1 MSNEISV
8 EPAELVIAPDPGPH
22 IVAIGA
28 SAGGLEALE
37 KLFDGLSCNT
47 GATFVVIQHL
57 SPDHKSMMANLL
69 SRHTQMPVVMVE
81 QDMPIEPDR
90 VYLIPPGSIM
100 HMGEG
105 TLSLT
110 PKNPRTL
117 TLPIDVFFKSMAH
130 HYGARSVGVVLS
142 GTGSDGTRGA
152 ASINDAGGF
161 LIAQEPENAKFDG
174 MPRSVIATGL
184 VDAILP
190 VEQIGARLIAH
201 ITNQPI
207 VKAAVALEEPA
218 ARALALSPEAAM
230 NGILRLLLQVG
241 GIDFQEYKAGT
252 VMRRIERRM
261 NVRQVTSLEAY
272 LDLLN
277 DDRNEV
283 LTLRRELLIPVTSF
297 FRDTEAFEIL
307 GRQIID
313 PMVARKQAGDSIR
326 VWAAAVSTGEEA
338 YSIAMMFLEAFD
350 SLKRWPSLKIFATDV
365 EQQNIETA
373 GAGTYPESI
382 AAEVSPQQLER
393 FFVKKGNNFVVKNE
407 LRQCI
412 VFARHNLLNDPPF
425 TRMDLVVCRNVLIYF
440 RTPAQERALKRL
452 QYALLPGAH
461 MFLGSSESLAELQKD
476 FTPVSAKHKIWQMIK
491 PLNMPL
497 DVVKG
502 SGYGYTTSVPLV
514 TNQLTRSNRLKT
526 TAVDQGFAALL
537 KAFGPPAA
545 ILVNSRHE
553 LVHSYGDVHKFLQ
566 LREGHASLE
575 LNRILPDV
583 LVPVAVA
590 LLFKSGREGASVS
603 SDRLKVTSREGEVD
617 HLRMSA
623 WPVEEFEGERLTLLA
638 FERLQS
644 VASED
649 TLATTIDVDSE
660 TAERMEVL
668 ERELTA
674 TRESLQAT
682 VEELETSNEE
692 LQSTNEELMSS
703 NEELQ
708 SSNEELQ
715 SVNEELNTVNAEYQ
729 EKIDILNRLNADLDN
744 MAQAVAAG
752 TVFVDEN
759 LHLTRFSP
767 DATHIFKL
775 RDTDLGR
782 PLDDLAHTLIY
793 PDLINDLS
801 RTLKD
806 GVRVEKEI
814 RGINGLHYF
823 VRMLPYSVPSSPS
836 KGAVITFMDV
846 TALHEVSRLQH
857 IIDSLSENIA
867 VLNSHGVITLVNSAW
882 RNFAMNNGD
891 PDMVRSGPGVNYLE
905 VCSASLDASDTSVTV
920 AQRGVREVLEGTRA
934 HFSLEYP
941 CHSPTEE
948 RWFVMHVSPVAGEQ
962 PGAVVSHINITEW
975 RKHNVKDAV

>member
-1 MSNEISV
+1 MSSV
-8 EPAELVIAPDPGPH
+8 EVVTPSSAADRGSSVH
-22 IVAIGA
+22 HVVAVGA

-37 KLFDGLSCNT
+37 KLFDGLSCDS

-69 SRHTQMPVVMVE
+69 SRHTRMPVVMVE

-100 HMGEG
+100 HMGDG
-105 TLSLT
+105 ILSLT

-117 TLPIDVFFKSMAH
+117 TLPIDVFFKSMAA

-161 LIAQEPENAKFDG
+161 LIAQEPDNAKFDG

-218 ARALALSPEAAM
+218 VRVLVLTPEAAM

-241 GIDFQEYKAGT
+241 GIDFQEYKTGT

-272 LDLLN
+272 LDMLN

-297 FRDTEAFEIL
+297 FRDTDAFEIL

-313 PMVARKQAGDSIR
+313 PMVAKKQAGDSIR

-338 YSIAMMFLEAFD
+338 YSIAMMFLESFD
-350 SLKRWPSLKIFATDV
+350 QLKRWPSLKIFATDV

-412 VFARHNLLNDPPF
+412 VFARHNLLTDPPF
-425 TRMDLVVCRNVLIYF
+425 TRMDLVVCRNALIYF
-440 RTPAQERALKRL
+440 RSQAQERALKRL

-461 MFLGSSESLAELQKD
+461 LFLGSSESLAELQKD
-476 FTPVSAKHKIWQMIK
+476 FTPVSAKHKIWQMLR
-491 PLNMPL
+491 PLSLPL
-497 DVVKG
+497 DMAKG
-502 SGYGYTTSVPLV
+502 SGYGYTGSMPLV
-514 TNQLTRSNRLKT
+514 TSQSTRSSRIKAS
-526 TAVDQGFAALL
+526 AVDQGFAALL

-553 LVHSYGDVHKFLQ
+553 LVHSYGNVHKFLQ

-575 LNRILPDV
+575 LNRILPDT

-590 LLFKSGREGASVS
+590 LLFKVGREGASVS
-603 SDRLKVTSREGEVD
+603 SDRLKFTTADGEVE

-638 FERLQS
+638 FEQLHAPNPTE
-644 VASED
+644 VAS
-649 TLATTIDVDSE
+649 TIDVDSE

-759 LHLTRFSP
+759 LLLTRFSP

-793 PDLINDLS
+793 PDLIVDLT

-806 GVRVEKEI
+806 GLRVEKEI

-857 IIDSLSENIA
+857 IIDSLSENIV

-882 RNFAMNNGD
+882 RCFAADNGD
-891 PDMVRSGPGVNYLE
+891 PDMAHSGPGVNYLE
-905 VCSASLDASDTSVTV
+905 VCSSTFDALDHSAAM
-920 AQRGVREVLEGTRA
+920 AQRGVREVLAGTRQ
-934 HFSLEYP
+934 HFSMEYP
-941 CHSPTEE
+941 CHSPTEQ
-948 RWFVMHVSPVAGEQ
+948 RWFAMHVSVVGGEQ

-975 RKHNVKDAV
+975 RKQNQSVLV

>member
-1 MSNEISV
+1 MSFEQLAT
-8 EPAELVIAPDPGPH
+8 EPKDAGAAQAVPH

-37 KLFDGLSCNT
+37 RFFDGLSCHS

-69 SRHTQMPVVMVE
+69 SRHTEMPVVMVE
-81 QDMPIEPDR
+81 QDMPIEPNQ

-100 HMGEG
+100 HMGQG
-105 TLSLT
+105 KLNLT

-117 TLPIDVFFKSMAH
+117 TLPIDVFFKSMAE
-130 HYGARSVGVVLS
+130 HYGARCVGVVLS

-152 ASINDAGGF
+152 AAINDAGGF
-161 LIAQEPENAKFDG
+161 LIAQEPEDAKFDG

-184 VDAILP
+184 VDAILT
-190 VEQIGARLIAH
+190 VDKIGARLMAH

-207 VKAAVALEEPA
+207 VNAAVALEAPV
-218 ARALALSPEAAM
+218 ARALALTPEAAM
-230 NGILRLLLQVG
+230 NGILRLLLQLG
-241 GIDFQEYKAGT
+241 GIDFQEYKIGT

-261 NVRQVTSLEAY
+261 TVRQVTSLESY
-272 LDLLN
+272 LALLN
-277 DDRNEV
+277 VERSEV
-283 LTLRRELLIPVTSF
+283 LTLRREMLIPVTSF
-297 FRDTEAFEIL
+297 FRDSEAFEIL
-307 GRQIID
+307 ARQIIE
-313 PMVARKQAGDSIR
+313 PLVIKKQAGDTIR

-350 SLKRWPSLKIFATDV
+350 QLKRWPTLKIFATDV

-412 VFARHNLLNDPPF
+412 VFARHNLLSDPPF

-440 RTPAQERALKRL
+440 RAQAQERALKRL
-452 QYALLPGAH
+452 QYALLPAAH
-461 MFLGSSESLAELQKD
+461 LFLGSSESLAELQKD
-476 FTPVSAKHKIWQMIK
+476 FMPVSAKHKIWQMIK
-491 PLNMPL
+491 PLNLPL
-497 DVVKG
+497 DVAKG
-502 SGYGYTTSVPLV
+502 ASYGYTSVA
-514 TNQLTRSNRLKT
+514 LTAT
-526 TAVDQGFAALL
+526 TARTPRIKSSAVDQGFTALL
-537 KAFGPPAA
+537 KAFAPPAA
-545 ILVNSRHE
+545 ILVNGRHE
-553 LVHSYGDVHKFLQ
+553 LVHSYGSVSPFLQ
-566 LREGHASLE
+566 LREGHASLDV
-575 LNRILPDV
+575 NRILPEA

-590 LLFKSGREGASVS
+590 LLFKAGRTGVSVS
-603 SDRLKVTSREGEVD
+603 SDRLKLNNADGEAL
-617 HLRMSA
+617 HLRLSA
-623 WPVEEFEGERLTLLA
+623 WPVEEFEGERQTLLA
-638 FERLQS
+638 FELLQLP
-644 VASED
+644 AATD
-649 TLATTIDVDSE
+649 TLTTLDVNSE
-660 TAERMEVL
+660 TSERMEVL
-668 ERELTA
+668 ERELMA

-752 TVFVDEN
+752 TVFVDEH

-767 DATHIFKL
+767 DAMHIFKL
-775 RDTDLGR
+775 RDSDLGR
-782 PLDDLAHTLIY
+782 PLDDLAHSLIY
-793 PDLINDLS
+793 PELISDLGH
-801 RTLKD
+801 TLKE
-806 GVRVEKEI
+806 GNKIEKEV

-823 VRMLPYSVPSSPS
+823 VRMLPYSVPSSTV

-846 TALHEVSRLQH
+846 TALHQVSRLQH
-857 IIDSLSENIA
+857 IIDALSEHIA
-867 VLNSHGVITLVNSAW
+867 VLNSAGVITLVNTAW
-882 RNFAMNNGD
+882 RKFAEANGD
-891 PDMVRSGPGVNYLE
+891 PELVHSGPGVNYLE
-905 VCSASLDASDTSVTV
+905 VCKDIHEPPNDPTALS
-920 AQRGVREVLEGTRA
+920 AQRGVREVLEGRRS

-948 RWFVMHVSPVAGEQ
+948 RWFVMHVSTVGGEQ
-962 PGAVVSHINITEW
+962 PGAVVSHVNITEW
-975 RKHNVKDAV
+975 RKLAAGGQA